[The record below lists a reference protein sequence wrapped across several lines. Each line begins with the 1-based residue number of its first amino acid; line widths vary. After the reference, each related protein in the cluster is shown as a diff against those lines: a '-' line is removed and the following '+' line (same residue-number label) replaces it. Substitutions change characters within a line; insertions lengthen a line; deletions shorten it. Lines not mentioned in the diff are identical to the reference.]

1 MTHSTSSDTLSPLD
15 ALAEKYGQQL
25 QSMTMPEK
33 LVSIAVLAGAL
44 CEHEVNPAF
53 PIAVEWQ
60 LSEQAELIDISDS
73 LGESLRAL
81 DACNRKEVIGLIQ
94 TLAACLA

>member
-1 MTHSTSSDTLSPLD
+1 MTHLTSPLPPLE

-25 QSMTMPEK
+25 QLMTMPEK
-33 LVSIAVLAGAL
+33 LVSIAVLAAAL
-44 CEHEVNPAF
+44 HEHDADPSV
-53 PIAVEWQ
+53 PISVEWQ
-60 LSEQAELIDISDS
+60 LSEQEELIDITGS

-81 DACNRKEVIGLIQ
+81 DTCNRKEVIGLIQ

>member
-1 MTHSTSSDTLSPLD
+1 MTHLTSSDTLPPLD

-25 QSMTMPEK
+25 QLMTMPEK
-33 LVSIAVLAGAL
+33 LVSIAVLAAAL
-44 CEHEVNPAF
+44 HEHDADPTV
-53 PIAVEWQ
+53 PISVEWQ
-60 LSEQAELIDISDS
+60 LSEQEELIDITGS

-94 TLAACLA
+94 TLAACLT